1 MSPSIQ
7 NDLRRNAPSKTC
19 TVSGCG
25 GMMTL
30 RGNNDAVGGAA
41 GPSSGGTW
49 VCDTNPAHVEAAGSG
64 DA

>member
-7 NDLRRNAPSKTC
+7 NDKRRNAPTKTC

-25 GMMTL
+25 GKMTL
-30 RGNNDAVGGAA
+30 RGSNDAVGAA

-64 DA
+64 NE